1 MWTGRRH
8 RTGLYPSISK
18 VVNAIALPVTV
29 RYRSAA
35 VAEIVL
41 DGVSKAFGNGEVV
54 AVDNVSLEIESGEFL
69 VLVGPSG
76 CGKSTLLRMIA
87 GLEDVSGGAILI
99 DARDVTELPPRS
111 RDIAMVFQT
120 YALYPHM
127 TVRENLGYG
136 LKVRKT
142 AKAEIA
148 RRVDHVAEMLGLER
162 MLDRRPAALSG
173 GQRQRVAMG
182 RAIVR
187 EPKAFLMDEPLS
199 NLDAKLRVSM
209 RAQLAA
215 LHTRLGT
222 TTVYVTHDQVEAM
235 TLGHRVAV
243 MREGRILQV
252 DTPQA
257 LYAAPQS
264 LFVAAFIGS
273 PAMNLVEATVSDDG
287 IAFGSYRLPAQ
298 PPRTDGSL
306 IVGIR
311 PEAFEDAAFGDA
323 SLPQIDVEVQVV
335 EDLGAD
341 THVIFSVDAPPVDVS
356 EVREATEDEEALLP
370 ADRASFTARV
380 DPQTSAKVGS
390 RLRLTVDS
398 SRFHYFDP
406 STGLR
411 LERAATPALAAR

>member
-1 MWTGRRH
+1 
-8 RTGLYPSISK
+8 
-18 VVNAIALPVTV
+18 VVNAIALPAAV
-29 RYRSAA
+29 RYRSPA

-41 DGVSKAFGNGEVV
+41 DGVTKAFGNGEVV
-54 AVDNVSLEIESGEFL
+54 AVDDVSLEIESGEFL

-87 GLEDVSGGAILI
+87 GLEDVSDGAILI

-127 TVRENLGYG
+127 TVRDNLGYG

-142 AKAEIA
+142 SKAEIA
-148 RRVDHVAEMLGLER
+148 RRVDHVADMLGLER

-243 MREGRILQV
+243 MRDGRILQV

-257 LYAAPQS
+257 LYAAPRN

-273 PAMNLVEATVSDDG
+273 PAMNLVEATVADDSV
-287 IAFGSYRLPAQ
+287 AFGSYRLSAK
-298 PPRTDGSL
+298 PPQTGRL

-311 PEAFEDAAFGDA
+311 PEAFEDAAFADS

-341 THVIFSVDAPPVDVS
+341 THVIFAVDAPPVDVS
-356 EVREATEDEEALLP
+356 EVREATEDEEVLLP
-370 ADRASFTARV
+370 NDRASFTARV
-380 DPQTSAKVGS
+380 DPKTTARVGS

-411 LERAATPALAAR
+411 LERVASPALAAR

>member
-1 MWTGRRH
+1 VG
-8 RTGLYPSISK
+8 
-18 VVNAIALPVTV
+18 
-29 RYRSAA
+29 
-35 VAEIVL
+35 EIVL
-41 DGVSKAFGNGEVV
+41 EGVSKVFAGDVV
-54 AVDNVSLEIESGEFL
+54 AVDDISMRIESGEFL

-87 GLEDVSGGAILI
+87 GLEEVTDGSILI
-99 DARDVTELPPRS
+99 DDREVTELPPRA
-111 RDIAMVFQT
+111 RDIAMVFQS

-136 LKVRKT
+136 LKVRRTGKP
-142 AKAEIA
+142 EIA
-148 RRVDHVAEMLGLER
+148 RRVDEVAKLLGLEEL
-162 MLDRRPAALSG
+162 LDRRPGALSG

-215 LHTRLGT
+215 LHSRLGT
-222 TTVYVTHDQVEAM
+222 TTIYVTHDQVEAM
-235 TLGHRVAV
+235 TLGQRVAV
-243 MREGRILQV
+243 MRDGRVLQT

-257 LYAAPQS
+257 LYAAPVN

-273 PAMNLVEATVSDDG
+273 PAMNLVEADVQDGAVS
-287 IAFGSYRLPAQ
+287 FGGYRLPVREA
-298 PPRTDGSL
+298 PRASRT

-311 PEAFEDAAFGDA
+311 PEAFEDAAFADS

-341 THVIFSVDAPPVDVS
+341 VHVIFQVDAPPVDVS
-356 EVREATEDEEALLP
+356 EVREAAGDEEALVL
-370 ADRASFTARV
+370 ADRAVFTARI
-380 DPQTSAKVGS
+380 DPQTAAQVG
-390 RLRLTVDS
+390 RPLRLAVDTA
-398 SRFHYFDP
+398 RFHFFDP
-406 STGLR
+406 ATGLR
-411 LERAATPALAAR
+411 LERSAAPAFARL